1 MEELLDRS
9 EVLAYRSMIYAL
21 DVTAGLFAYF
31 WTKLILVDDKRD
43 ARLNSLGGFDAS
55 ARFMATSKRFVP
67 EMTNISEI
75 TMPKDAQDDNQS
87 LRLKK
92 AGDGVNKMLSGSL
105 KIDGETVET
114 SAVSFSVTTSTSNKR
129 IRELEAIVVSLEA
142 EKKFLRN
149 MIEDSKPR
157 TLATVGADPPSPKG
171 STRRQ
176 SSEHNSIDS
185 PNVNLLSIATRIP
198 SPMASS
204 STSDAE
210 RQPSSMPP
218 LTSFNSI
225 MSESAR
231 ESQFSQSDNEAEVNE
246 TVVRNHDA
254 TPSVSTRRPLMIPS
268 GLPPGQTSHVTL
280 ESVSIELDS
289 TEEQELEC

>member
-1 MEELLDRS
+1 M
-9 EVLAYRSMIYAL
+9 

-31 WTKLILVDDKRD
+31 WTKLLLVDDERNET
-43 ARLNSLGGFDAS
+43 ARRNSIGGFDAS
-55 ARFMATSKRFVP
+55 ASFVLTTKRFVP
-67 EMTNISEI
+67 DMTNISEI
-75 TMPKDAQDDNQS
+75 SMPQDDNRS
-87 LRLKK
+87 LESKK
-92 AGDGVNKMLSGSL
+92 ADDGENKVLSGSL
-105 KIDGETVET
+105 RIDGETVET

-171 STRRQ
+171 SSRKQ
-176 SSEHNSIDS
+176 SSERSSIDS
-185 PNVNLLSIATRIP
+185 PNVNVLSIATRIP
-198 SPMASS
+198 SRMASS

-210 RQPSSMPP
+210 TESYSMPP
-218 LTSFNSI
+218 LTSYNSI
-225 MSESAR
+225 LSESAR
-231 ESQFSQSDNEAEVNE
+231 ESQFSQSDNEAEVHE

-254 TPSVSTRRPLMIPS
+254 TPSVPTRRPSIIPS

-280 ESVSIELDS
+280 ESVSIELDC
-289 TEEQELEC
+289 TEEQELDC